1 MSRRRRSWSVVALA
15 VVLGLVA
22 AAGTVVALTGR
33 EPPTATE
40 RVRAVA
46 SSLRCPTC
54 LGEHIADSTSPVAE
68 SMRLVVA
75 EQLDAGRSP
84 DQVRAWFADAY
95 GDEVLLEP
103 PRRGAAWALWVVPLA
118 VIGVAAVW
126 FARRR
131 GLHTLGTTAAV
142 VGVATLGVWWLAPGL
157 LPASTGAAPTAAVP
171 SDADGADR
179 AGAAVSVLRDA
190 AAEQP
195 GRVEL
200 RTALA
205 RRLEEAGRTD
215 AAVPH
220 WATAVRL
227 RPMDTDLR
235 YRYAFALARTG
246 ATDQA
251 VLVLEQTLAIDAHH
265 PPSLLLL
272 GSSIEESDP
281 GRSAALLERYRATRA
296 GAAEAEQ

>member
-1 MSRRRRSWSVVALA
+1 MSRRRRSWSVAVLA
-15 VVLGLVA
+15 VVLVLVA
-22 AAGTVVALTGR
+22 AAGAVVALTDR

-46 SSLRCPTC
+46 SSLRCPSC
-54 LGEHIADSTSPVAE
+54 LGEHVADSTSPVAE

-103 PRRGAAWALWVVPLA
+103 PRRGAAWALWVVPLVVVGA
-118 VIGVAAVW
+118 AAVW

-131 GLHTLGTTAAV
+131 GRHTLGTTAAV
-142 VGVATLGVWWLAPGL
+142 VGVAMLGIWWLAPGL
-157 LPASTGAAPTAAVP
+157 LPTSTGGALTAAVP
-171 SDADGADR
+171 SDAGDGDR
-179 AGAAVSVLRDA
+179 AGSAVSVLRDA
-190 AAEQP
+190 AEEQP

-205 RRLEEAGRTD
+205 RQLEEAGRTD

-227 RPMDTDLR
+227 RPMDADLR

-246 ATDQA
+246 EPDRA
-251 VLVLEQTLAIDAHH
+251 VPVLEQTLAIDAHH

-281 GRSAALLERYRATRA
+281 ERSAALLERYRAAR
-296 GAAEAEQ
+296 GGAEAEP